1 MEYENYLALLRNASD
16 GIHILDPD
24 GNIIEAS
31 DAFCQMLGYTHEEIY
46 GMNVSQWD
54 AMLNGPEEIRSALNR
69 QFESK
74 ERSQFETKHRRKDGT
89 ILDVEISGFPF
100 ELEGKPVLFNSS
112 RDITRRKAL
121 EFSLQQERRLN
132 ASILKLAGPIILV
145 IDQTGSIVSFNRT
158 AEELSGFNFDDVRN
172 KPFFWKNFLLPEE
185 RSRVEAAFASAMAG
199 NITPQIENYWIK
211 ANGEK
216 RLIRWS
222 NSLLTDEGG
231 NTRSLI
237 AIGIDITE
245 TRRAESTLQLLGEIT
260 QNAAAGIAVVRSD
273 ATFHYVNSRF
283 EEMFGYASGEL
294 QGMPVSL
301 LNAPTDKSPEETAAE
316 IMAALEND
324 GRWSGEIL
332 NRRKDGSDLWTVAN
346 ISSFQ
351 HPELGML
358 LIAHQ
363 TDITEHKLNQKILE
377 NFSREIE
384 DLYDNAPCGYHSIDA
399 EGKVVKINQTEL
411 DWLGYSRDEMIGK
424 PIVDFLTP
432 ASRQK
437 VRDIFDAF
445 MKTGQ
450 LLGAEREFVR
460 KDGTVLPVQLNST
473 AIYDKDGNFHMSRS
487 ILTDITERKKMEEV
501 LRVAGTAFESQ
512 EGMMITDVNGNILR
526 VNVAFTEI
534 TGYSAI
540 DAIGKNPRMLQS
552 GRMGA
557 DFYESMWGAIDKEG
571 FWSGEIWNR
580 RKSGEIFPEQL
591 TITAVKDDDG
601 RVTNYVGSLLDITD
615 RKISEAQIQQL
626 AYYDYLTGLPNRRLF
641 RDRLEQDVKRVMRNN
656 ASLALL
662 FIDLDRFKEVND
674 TLGHDKGDV
683 LLIEAARRVR
693 QHVRDTDTF
702 ARLGGDEF
710 AIILPECGERPSIDR
725 VVQNVVHD
733 LAMPFDLGDGDLGHI
748 SGSVGIA
755 LYPQDA
761 GSIEDLLKHADQAMY
776 AAKLAGRNGFS
787 YFTHSMQQEAQE
799 KMSLINDLHLALE
812 QNQLEV
818 YYQPIVDASDGQ
830 IVKAEALLRWH
841 HPVRGMIQPSV
852 FIPLA
857 EESGLILEIG
867 EWVFEETLKSIV
879 NWQAHTGHLI
889 QVSVNKS
896 PIQFTRTEV
905 HPWLKSYLGSN
916 LPEKSIAVEIT
927 EGLLL
932 SESEKVKQDFI
943 KFREN
948 GIELSIDDFGT
959 GFSALSY
966 LNRFD
971 VDYLK
976 IDRAFVQKM
985 AMDPASRSL
994 TEAIILM
1001 AHKLGI
1007 RTIAEGVETEA
1018 QRDLLKSFGCDYMQG
1033 FLYSKPVPSGE
1044 FEKMLVA

>member
-1 MEYENYLALLRNASD
+1 MRNSSD
-16 GIHILDPD
+16 GIHVLDQD
-24 GNIIEAS
+24 GNLVEFS
-31 DAFCQMLGYTHEEIY
+31 DSFCNMLGYARDEMI

-54 AMLNGPEEIRSALNR
+54 ARFTDPEELIAVVRSRFQATAV
-69 QFESK
+69 
-74 ERSQFETKHRRKDGT
+74 SQLETKHRRKDGT
-89 ILDVEISGFPF
+89 IIDVEISGFPF
-100 ELEGKPVLFNSS
+100 ELEGKPVLFTSS
-112 RDITRRKAL
+112 RDITERKAI
-121 EFSLQQERRLN
+121 EASLHNERRLN

-145 IDQTGSIVSFNRT
+145 IDQNGSIVSFNET
-158 AEELSGFNFDDVRN
+158 AEKLTGCSFEEVRD
-172 KPFFWKNFLLPEE
+172 KPYFWKNFLLPEE

-199 NITPQIENYWIK
+199 NITPQIENYWIN

-231 NTRSLI
+231 NTRSMI
-237 AIGIDITE
+237 AIGIDFTE
-245 TRRAESTLQLLGEIT
+245 TRQAESTLQLLGEIT
-260 QNAAAGIAVVRSD
+260 QNAAAGIAVVKPDGSI
-273 ATFHYVNSRF
+273 HYANRRF
-283 EEMFGYASGEL
+283 EAMFGYAPGEL

-316 IMAALEND
+316 IMAALEKD

-332 NRRKDGSDLWTVAN
+332 NRRKDGSDLWTVTN
-346 ISSFQ
+346 VSSFQ
-351 HPELGML
+351 HPELGMV

-363 TDITEHKLNQKILE
+363 
-377 NFSREIE
+377 
-384 DLYDNAPCGYHSIDA
+384 
-399 EGKVVKINQTEL
+399 
-411 DWLGYSRDEMIGK
+411 
-424 PIVDFLTP
+424 
-432 ASRQK
+432 
-437 VRDIFDAF
+437 
-445 MKTGQ
+445 
-450 LLGAEREFVR
+450 
-460 KDGTVLPVQLNST
+460 
-473 AIYDKDGNFHMSRS
+473 
-487 ILTDITERKKMEEV
+487 TDITERKKMEEV
-501 LRVAGTAFESQ
+501 LRIAATAFESQ
-512 EGMMITDVNGNILR
+512 EGMMITDANGRILR
-526 VNVAFTEI
+526 VNETFTQI
-534 TGYSAI
+534 TGYSAQ
-540 DAIGKNPRMLQS
+540 DVIGKNPRILQS
-552 GRMGA
+552 ARMDA
-557 DFYESMWGAIDKEG
+557 DFYKSTWNTINENGH
-571 FWSGEIWNR
+571 WSGEIWNR

-591 TITAVKDDDG
+591 SITAVKDDDG

-641 RDRLEQDVKRVMRNN
+641 RDRLEQDIKRVMRNN

-683 LLIEAARRVR
+683 LLIETAKMIRK
-693 QHVRDTDTF
+693 HVRDTDTF

-710 AIILPECGERPSIDR
+710 AIMLPEYGERSSIDR

-733 LAMPFDLGDGDLGHI
+733 LAMPFDLGDGDVWHI

-761 GSIEDLLKHADQAMY
+761 GNIEDLLKHADQAMY
-776 AAKLAGRNGFS
+776 AVKQGGRNGFS
-787 YFTHSMQQEAQE
+787 YFTRSMQQEAQE
-799 KMSLINDLHLALE
+799 KMALTNDLSLALE
-812 QNQLEV
+812 KNQMEV
-818 YYQPIVDASDGQ
+818 YFQPIVDARNGK

-841 HPVRGMIQPSV
+841 HPVHGMILPGV

-867 EWVFEETLKSIV
+867 EWVFEETLKNIMK
-879 NWQAHTGHLI
+879 WQAHTGHLI

-896 PIQFTRTEV
+896 PIQFTRTEA
-905 HPWLKSYLGSN
+905 HPWLKNYLGSN
-916 LPEKSIAVEIT
+916 LPEKSIVVEIT

-966 LNRFD
+966 LSHFD

-976 IDRAFVQKM
+976 IDKSFVTRIETNS
-985 AMDPASRSL
+985 ASRTL

-1033 FLYSKPVPSGE
+1033 YLFSKPVPSDE
-1044 FEKMLVA
+1044 FEKLIAE

>member
-351 HPELGML
+351 HPELGTL
-358 LIAHQ
+358 LIAHSCRKWPW
-363 TDITEHKLNQKILE
+363 I
-377 NFSREIE
+377 R
-384 DLYDNAPCGYHSIDA
+384 
-399 EGKVVKINQTEL
+399 
-411 DWLGYSRDEMIGK
+411 
-424 PIVDFLTP
+424 P
-432 ASRQK
+432 A
-437 VRDIFDAF
+437 
-445 MKTGQ
+445 
-450 LLGAEREFVR
+450 
-460 KDGTVLPVQLNST
+460 VL
-473 AIYDKDGNFHMSRS
+473 
-487 ILTDITERKKMEEV
+487 
-501 LRVAGTAFESQ
+501 
-512 EGMMITDVNGNILR
+512 
-526 VNVAFTEI
+526 
-534 TGYSAI
+534 
-540 DAIGKNPRMLQS
+540 
-552 GRMGA
+552 
-557 DFYESMWGAIDKEG
+557 
-571 FWSGEIWNR
+571 
-580 RKSGEIFPEQL
+580 
-591 TITAVKDDDG
+591 
-601 RVTNYVGSLLDITD
+601 
-615 RKISEAQIQQL
+615 
-626 AYYDYLTGLPNRRLF
+626 
-641 RDRLEQDVKRVMRNN
+641 
-656 ASLALL
+656 
-662 FIDLDRFKEVND
+662 
-674 TLGHDKGDV
+674 
-683 LLIEAARRVR
+683 
-693 QHVRDTDTF
+693 
-702 ARLGGDEF
+702 
-710 AIILPECGERPSIDR
+710 
-725 VVQNVVHD
+725 
-733 LAMPFDLGDGDLGHI
+733 
-748 SGSVGIA
+748 
-755 LYPQDA
+755 
-761 GSIEDLLKHADQAMY
+761 
-776 AAKLAGRNGFS
+776 
-787 YFTHSMQQEAQE
+787 
-799 KMSLINDLHLALE
+799 
-812 QNQLEV
+812 
-818 YYQPIVDASDGQ
+818 
-830 IVKAEALLRWH
+830 
-841 HPVRGMIQPSV
+841 
-852 FIPLA
+852 
-857 EESGLILEIG
+857 
-867 EWVFEETLKSIV
+867 
-879 NWQAHTGHLI
+879 
-889 QVSVNKS
+889 
-896 PIQFTRTEV
+896 
-905 HPWLKSYLGSN
+905 
-916 LPEKSIAVEIT
+916 
-927 EGLLL
+927 
-932 SESEKVKQDFI
+932 
-943 KFREN
+943 
-948 GIELSIDDFGT
+948 
-959 GFSALSY
+959 
-966 LNRFD
+966 
-971 VDYLK
+971 
-976 IDRAFVQKM
+976 
-985 AMDPASRSL
+985 
-994 TEAIILM
+994 
-1001 AHKLGI
+1001 
-1007 RTIAEGVETEA
+1007 
-1018 QRDLLKSFGCDYMQG
+1018 
-1033 FLYSKPVPSGE
+1033 
-1044 FEKMLVA
+1044 

>member
-552 GRMGA
+552 GRMSA
-557 DFYESMWGAIDKEG
+557 DFYE
-571 FWSGEIWNR
+571 
-580 RKSGEIFPEQL
+580 
-591 TITAVKDDDG
+591 
-601 RVTNYVGSLLDITD
+601 
-615 RKISEAQIQQL
+615 
-626 AYYDYLTGLPNRRLF
+626 
-641 RDRLEQDVKRVMRNN
+641 
-656 ASLALL
+656 
-662 FIDLDRFKEVND
+662 
-674 TLGHDKGDV
+674 
-683 LLIEAARRVR
+683 
-693 QHVRDTDTF
+693 
-702 ARLGGDEF
+702 
-710 AIILPECGERPSIDR
+710 
-725 VVQNVVHD
+725 
-733 LAMPFDLGDGDLGHI
+733 
-748 SGSVGIA
+748 
-755 LYPQDA
+755 
-761 GSIEDLLKHADQAMY
+761 
-776 AAKLAGRNGFS
+776 
-787 YFTHSMQQEAQE
+787 
-799 KMSLINDLHLALE
+799 
-812 QNQLEV
+812 
-818 YYQPIVDASDGQ
+818 
-830 IVKAEALLRWH
+830 
-841 HPVRGMIQPSV
+841 
-852 FIPLA
+852 
-857 EESGLILEIG
+857 
-867 EWVFEETLKSIV
+867 
-879 NWQAHTGHLI
+879 
-889 QVSVNKS
+889 
-896 PIQFTRTEV
+896 
-905 HPWLKSYLGSN
+905 
-916 LPEKSIAVEIT
+916 
-927 EGLLL
+927 
-932 SESEKVKQDFI
+932 
-943 KFREN
+943 
-948 GIELSIDDFGT
+948 
-959 GFSALSY
+959 
-966 LNRFD
+966 
-971 VDYLK
+971 
-976 IDRAFVQKM
+976 
-985 AMDPASRSL
+985 
-994 TEAIILM
+994 
-1001 AHKLGI
+1001 
-1007 RTIAEGVETEA
+1007 
-1018 QRDLLKSFGCDYMQG
+1018 
-1033 FLYSKPVPSGE
+1033 
-1044 FEKMLVA
+1044 